1 MQNLST
7 PRLFAINA
15 YWIGLAFM
23 WNSLHGLILPAVL
36 LHLAPDEYK
45 NTALGLLT
53 MSGLLIAVFV
63 QPLSG
68 ALSDR
73 WRSRWGRRRPL
84 ILLGTL
90 FDFFFLALLGWAGG
104 LGWLALGYLGLQV
117 SSNIAHGPLQGL
129 LPDLAPRGQL
139 GRASGV
145 KNLMDM
151 GGLIAAS
158 LLMGRLLRPEDQH
171 PIMETALITAVL
183 AAGAAITLLA
193 GRERPS
199 ASGAAAAAQ
208 RAPSAPFYRPYA
220 WLIASRFC
228 FLAGIYGIQA
238 FAQYYVMDVL
248 AAPNPI
254 RLTGDLLATI
264 TLALVAFALAG
275 GWLGDRFGHRRLH
288 WIACAIG
295 ALGCILM
302 LWARTP
308 QTLLIFGSVLGV
320 GIGLFLTANWA
331 LANSMAPPAEAGRYL
346 GLTNLATAGAGV
358 LARLEGPAIDYLNH
372 ARPGA
377 WWGYTMLFLLGVAGM
392 AACAWTLTKAGDRA
406 RESKEAV

>member
-1 MQNLST
+1 MYNLST
-7 PRLFAINA
+7 PRLLAINA

-36 LHLAPDEYK
+36 LHLASSEYK
-45 NTALGLLT
+45 NTTLGLLT

-73 WRSRWGRRRPL
+73 CRSRWGRRRPL

-90 FDFFFLALLGWAGG
+90 GDFVFLALLGWAGG

-117 SSNIAHGPLQGL
+117 SSNLAHGPMQGL
-129 LPDLAPRGQL
+129 LPDLVPHRRL
-139 GRASGV
+139 GRASGM
-145 KNLMDM
+145 KNLMDLA
-151 GGLIAAS
+151 GLIAAS
-158 LLMGRLLRPEDQH
+158 LLMGRLLRPEDQR
-171 PIMETALITAVL
+171 PLAETALIAAVL
-183 AAGAAITLLA
+183 AAGAAVTLFSAREAPAA
-193 GRERPS
+193 GPLGE
-199 ASGAAAAAQ
+199 
-208 RAPSAPFYRPYA
+208 APAVGKAAPFSRPYA
-220 WLIASRFC
+220 WLIASRFA

-248 AAPNPI
+248 AAANPV

-264 TLALVAFALAG
+264 TLALAAFVLAG
-275 GWLGDRFGHRRLH
+275 GWLGDRFGHRRMQRS
-288 WIACAIG
+288 ACAIG
-295 ALGCILM
+295 ALGCTLM
-302 LWARTP
+302 LGARTP
-308 QTLLIFGSVLGV
+308 LTLLIFGGVLGV

-346 GLTNLATAGAGV
+346 GLTNLATAGAGMI
-358 LARLEGPAIDYLNH
+358 ARLEGPAIDLLNH

-377 WWGYTMLFLLGVAGM
+377 WWGYTMLFLWGVVGM
-392 AACAWTLTKAGDRA
+392 AVCAWALRKTEVHA
-406 RESKEAV
+406 S